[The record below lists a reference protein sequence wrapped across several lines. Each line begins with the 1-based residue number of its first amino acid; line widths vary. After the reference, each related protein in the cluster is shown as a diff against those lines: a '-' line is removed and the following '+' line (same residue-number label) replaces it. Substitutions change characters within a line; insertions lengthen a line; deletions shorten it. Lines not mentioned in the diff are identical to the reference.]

1 MIEKRRLGQSDIEIT
16 PIGLGCQQ
24 LAVTGLVG
32 RAWDTPDEG
41 ATNAI
46 VKAALAGGVNWFD
59 TAEMYGYGQS
69 ERALTS
75 ALRGAGVE
83 PGGVVVATK
92 WYPQGRRAS
101 NMSRTIGDRISAL
114 QGYPID
120 LYQIH
125 APTSFSSTAAEM
137 REMAKLVRADKIRA
151 IGVSNFSVRAMA
163 RASAALRAEGLA
175 LASNQVQISLLHRNI
190 EHNGMLDAARR
201 LSVTLIA
208 YSPLAGGV
216 LSGRFHDRP
225 ELVSGLSR
233 ARRLAHRSRLRALA
247 KTRPLIDELSKIAGA
262 YGVSRA
268 QVALNWVTHFYGDTV
283 VAIPGA
289 SKPQQAQ
296 ESADA
301 LAFRLTDKE
310 LTRLDELSR

>member
-24 LAVTGLVG
+24 FAVTGLVG
-32 RAWDTPDEG
+32 RSWDTPDED

-46 VKAALAGGVNWFD
+46 VKASLPGGVNWFD

-101 NMSRTIGDRISAL
+101 NMSRTIDNRL
-114 QGYPID
+114 
-120 LYQIH
+120 
-125 APTSFSSTAAEM
+125 
-137 REMAKLVRADKIRA
+137 
-151 IGVSNFSVRAMA
+151 NF
-163 RASAALRAEGLA
+163 
-175 LASNQVQISLLHRNI
+175 
-190 EHNGMLDAARR
+190 
-201 LSVTLIA
+201 
-208 YSPLAGGV
+208 
-216 LSGRFHDRP
+216 
-225 ELVSGLSR
+225 
-233 ARRLAHRSRLRALA
+233 RALDTA
-247 KTRPLIDELSKIAGA
+247 RPLIDELSKIADA

-289 SKPQQAQ
+289 SKPRQAQ

-310 LTRLDELSR
+310 LARLDELSRPAAR